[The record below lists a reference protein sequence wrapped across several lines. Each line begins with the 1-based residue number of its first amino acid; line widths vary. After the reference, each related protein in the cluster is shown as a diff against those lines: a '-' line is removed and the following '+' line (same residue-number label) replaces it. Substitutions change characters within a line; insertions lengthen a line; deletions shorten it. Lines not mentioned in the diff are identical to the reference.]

1 MRDLFVNYEAF
12 SLVFGKAP
20 VFYVQ
25 VTSSK
30 YDLIAVTDH
39 FSIRSSASGSDATAF
54 ETTFKASSVQVENAD
69 EALLRGLASINVALI
84 SSYTRDGKIKTQ
96 PVTVDAG
103 QWHNWHGIGD
113 SNSALRQ
120 GPLMG
125 VRLWWE
131 TIATVRTMRYQI
143 LNPDHTIGDPTNVDG
158 DTFKMRWRYKD
169 PVWLAGGRLRHLNAR
184 LGDAVSMRVIAPQA
198 DLTPNGFNE
207 GNCDV
212 ISGLVV
218 PASGDGAYDVDFSL
232 SAPVDA
238 PGVDGMYDF
247 TFPASGLGRGTIIAN
262 GSQTGY
268 YNLYAVDVP
277 LTEFISHDLLL
288 GNDILTYDP
297 QNINASLVLAE
308 YMFECELFKP
318 DPGDDTP
325 LEVVWR
331 VLATRYRT
339 T

>member
-1 MRDLFVNYEAF
+1 MDKKYRVDWT
-12 SLVFGKAP
+12 SLKYLAAKKFIGFHSCELSNATEVFLIEEGKPSFWTTIYKAGDP
-20 VFYVQ
+20 H
-25 VTSSK
+25 
-30 YDLIAVTDH
+30 YDDDPAMQDA
-39 FSIRSSASGSDATAF
+39 RSDW
-54 ETTFKASSVQVENAD
+54 ETHYQANANGPS
-69 EALLRGLASINVALI
+69 RPR
-84 SSYTRDGKIKTQ
+84 TRDGRDKTQ

-131 TIATVRTMRYQI
+131 TIETVRTMRYQI

-158 DTFKMRWRYKD
+158 STFKMRWRYRD

-184 LGDAVSMRVIAPQA
+184 FGDAVSMRVIAPQA

-212 ISGLVV
+212 VSGLVV
-218 PASGDGAYDVDFSL
+218 PAIGDGAYDVDLSL

-247 TFPASGLGRGTIIAN
+247 TFPASGLGRGTIVAN
-262 GSQTGY
+262 GSQGGY

-288 GNDILTYDP
+288 GDDTLTYDP